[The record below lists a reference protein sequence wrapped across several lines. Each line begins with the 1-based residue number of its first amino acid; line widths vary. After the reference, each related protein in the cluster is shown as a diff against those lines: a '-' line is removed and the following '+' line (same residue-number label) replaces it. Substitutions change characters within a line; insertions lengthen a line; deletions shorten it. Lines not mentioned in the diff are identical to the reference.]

1 MNPIYRFELSQNG
14 ANTRAAK
21 PNYNNDLSIEYA
33 LEQNEEFYRGKL
45 SGKLTFQ
52 QDDYAYIKTAAFD
65 TQFDVEIFISY
76 DGGQT
81 WASYWKGK
89 FFKTDCEFNDD
100 DQTAI
105 VTPTLNDRYNN
116 VLAGLEKEYN
126 LIDLAPVIQ
135 PIKYDKRPMI
145 QIYVP
150 GQSVIGCF
158 LSGMWWEQE
167 CEPIDDETAL
177 VQTYKFAKNRSLR
190 VINVLQQGSPEIP
203 DVFVGEDTDTEF
215 TNGNYKIKFISGQGV
230 TQWQIIRVSDDTVLW
245 FVNATVTIPGEL
257 TLNPVSGSGATGQ
270 VKIYINEAVSVYA
283 RYVTDVESAFDVS
296 AYPIP
301 DNDIVAN
308 NRNYHYILGYYFPS
322 TITVSTRLTADP
334 TKWGIYQPGQY
345 YQQPYVLGGGEF
357 YPIAR
362 AAWGRVSLWFSFY
375 IFDWVIEQEW
385 RKEYTLKDAFPIFSV
400 ISVLLGQIAPSITHD
415 GTTDYSSFLYAAN
428 NPISNIAQT
437 LFITPKSNVINS
449 GYDQP
454 AQKAP
459 ITLRQVLNMLR
470 DCFRCYW
477 FIDGQNRFRIEHISW
492 FMRGGSYTGTPV
504 VGIDLTKEI
513 VTRNGKPW
521 SYARNQY
528 QFDKPDMAARY
539 QFGWMDDVTELFDGF
554 PIDIISKYVNP
565 DNIENI
571 DVAQFTSD
579 IDYILLN
586 PVNISNDGF
595 VLLGAIRKNKESAY
609 DVYNYAATIGTTI
622 NQYSPFVPQNQESIK
637 EQKIV
642 GFRLNIQTVGT
653 LTITRIQNFNQSVS
667 YNNSQ
672 KVVVQQ
678 FNITNVGVQD
688 LMLDNPFVLQE
699 NEMIGFSVPSDT
711 AKFYYKGGDG
721 QPQAVKFYYNT
732 GSAWGASNED
742 LQVGVYIDMG
752 YKLPYMNF
760 AVNETNHILQNAYL
774 SFVFLQRYYA
784 YDMPAKNYRINGIDM
799 IAQGIKKMKTQTIKF
814 PVLIEPN
821 MTELVKTGLG
831 NGTIQKMSVNLSSRN
846 ANTTLKY
853 DTE

>member
-52 QDDYAYIKTAAFD
+52 QDDYAYIKNAAFD
-65 TQFDVEIFISY
+65 TQFDVVIFISY
-76 DGGQT
+76 NAGLT
-81 WASYWKGK
+81 WAQYWKGK

-105 VTPTLNDRYNN
+105 VTPSLNDQYND

-145 QIYVP
+145 QVYVP

-167 CEPIDDETAL
+167 CEVVTDETAL
-177 VQTYKFAKNRSLR
+177 EQTYKFAKNRSLR

-215 TNGNYKIKFISGQGV
+215 TSGNYKIKFISGQGV

-245 FVNATVTIPGEL
+245 FVNAIATIPGEL
-257 TLNPVSGSGATGQ
+257 TLDPVSGSGATGQ

-362 AAWGRVSLWFSFY
+362 SAWGRVSLWFSFY

-385 RKEYTLKDAFPIFSV
+385 RKEYTLKDAFPISSV
-400 ISVLLGQIAPSITHD
+400 ISVLLGQISPTITHD
-415 GTTDYSSFLYAAN
+415 GTTAYSAFLYAEN
-428 NPISNIAQT
+428 NPISNISQT

-492 FMRGGSYTGTPV
+492 FMRGGSYIGTPV

-586 PVNISNDGF
+586 PNDVSKDGF
-595 VLLGAIRKNKESAY
+595 VLLAGKLLDYADGATEQIGYLRANGNVQPDTNYHCKVTDKIPCAPGQVFKYKGVGFVAAISALFYSDNTIVGTAQYNTPNAYVNITIPAGANFVVFTSLAKTAQPIILSVIGDIYELPYLNFAY
-609 DVYNYAATIGTTI
+609 D
-622 NQYSPFVPQNQESIK
+622 
-637 EQKIV
+637 
-642 GFRLNIQTVGT
+642 
-653 LTITRIQNFNQSVS
+653 
-667 YNNSQ
+667 
-672 KVVVQQ
+672 
-678 FNITNVGVQD
+678 
-688 LMLDNPFVLQE
+688 
-699 NEMIGFSVPSDT
+699 
-711 AKFYYKGGDG
+711 
-721 QPQAVKFYYNT
+721 
-732 GSAWGASNED
+732 
-742 LQVGVYIDMG
+742 
-752 YKLPYMNF
+752 
-760 AVNETNHILQNAYL
+760 ETNHILQNPYVSFAY
-774 SFVFLQRYYA
+774 LQRYYA

-799 IAQGIKKMKTQTIKF
+799 VASGIKKLKTQTMKF
-814 PVLIEPN
+814 PVLTEPN

-846 ANTTLKY
+846 ANVTLKY

>member
-52 QDDYAYIKTAAFD
+52 QDDYAYIKNAAFD
-65 TQFDVEIFISY
+65 TQFDVAIFISY
-76 DGGQT
+76 DAGLT
-81 WASYWKGK
+81 WAQYWKGK

-105 VTPTLNDRYNN
+105 VTPSLNDQYND

-145 QIYVP
+145 QVYVP

-167 CEPIDDETAL
+167 CEPVDDETAL
-177 VQTYKFAKNRSLR
+177 EQTYKFAKNRSLR
-190 VINVLQQGSPEIP
+190 VINVLKQGSPEIP

-215 TNGNYKIKFISGQGV
+215 TSGNYKIKFISGQGV

-245 FVNATVTIPGEL
+245 LVNAIATIPGEL
-257 TLNPVSGSGATGQ
+257 TLDPVSGSGATGQ
-270 VKIYINEAVSVYA
+270 VKIYINEAVPVYA
-283 RYVTDVESAFDVS
+283 RYVTDVESESGVT

-301 DNDIVAN
+301 DNDIVPN

-322 TITVSTRLTADP
+322 SITVSTRLTADP

-375 IFDWVIEQEW
+375 VFDWVIEQEW
-385 RKEYTLKDAFPIFSV
+385 RKEYILKDAFPISSV
-400 ISVLLGQIAPSITHD
+400 ISVLLGQISPTITHD
-415 GTTDYSSFLYAAN
+415 GTTAYSAFLYAEN
-428 NPISNIAQT
+428 NPISNISQT

-586 PVNISNDGF
+586 PNDVSKDGFMLLAGKLLDYADGATEQIGYLRANGNIQPATAYHCKITDKIPCTPGQVFKYKGVGFVAAISALFYSDNTIVGTAQYNTPNAYVNITIPAGANF
-595 VLLGAIRKNKESAY
+595 VVFTSLAETAQPIILSVIGDMYELPYLNFAY
-609 DVYNYAATIGTTI
+609 D
-622 NQYSPFVPQNQESIK
+622 
-637 EQKIV
+637 
-642 GFRLNIQTVGT
+642 
-653 LTITRIQNFNQSVS
+653 
-667 YNNSQ
+667 
-672 KVVVQQ
+672 
-678 FNITNVGVQD
+678 
-688 LMLDNPFVLQE
+688 
-699 NEMIGFSVPSDT
+699 
-711 AKFYYKGGDG
+711 
-721 QPQAVKFYYNT
+721 
-732 GSAWGASNED
+732 
-742 LQVGVYIDMG
+742 
-752 YKLPYMNF
+752 
-760 AVNETNHILQNAYL
+760 ETNHILQNPYVSFAY
-774 SFVFLQRYYA
+774 LQRYYA

-799 IAQGIKKMKTQTIKF
+799 VASGIKKLKTQTIKF
-814 PVLIEPN
+814 PVLTEPN

-846 ANTTLKY
+846 ANVTLKY

>member
-33 LEQNEEFYRGKL
+33 LEQNEEFYRGKF

-52 QDDYAYIKTAAFD
+52 QDDYAYIKNAAFD
-65 TQFDVEIFISY
+65 TQFDVVIFISY
-76 DGGQT
+76 NAGLT
-81 WASYWKGK
+81 WAQYWKGK

-105 VTPTLNDRYNN
+105 VTPSLNDQYND

-145 QIYVP
+145 QVYVP

-167 CEPIDDETAL
+167 CEPVDDETAL
-177 VQTYKFAKNRSLR
+177 EQTYKFAKNRSFR
-190 VINVLQQGSPEIP
+190 VINILQQGSPEIP

-215 TNGNYKIKFISGQGV
+215 TSGNYKIKFISGQGV

-245 FVNATVTIPGEL
+245 LVNAIATIPGEL
-257 TLNPVSGSGATGQ
+257 TLDPVSGSGATGQ
-270 VKIYINEAVSVYA
+270 VKIYINEAVPVYA
-283 RYVTDVESAFDVS
+283 RYVTDVESASGVT
-296 AYPIP
+296 AYSIP

-345 YQQPYVLGGGEF
+345 YQQPYILGGGEF

-375 IFDWVIEQEW
+375 VFDWLIEEQW

-400 ISVLLGQIAPSITHD
+400 ISVLLGQISPTITHD
-415 GTTDYSSFLYAAN
+415 GTTAYSAFLYAEN
-428 NPISNIAQT
+428 NPISNISQT
-437 LFITPKSNVINS
+437 LFITPKSNIINS

-586 PVNISNDGF
+586 PTKISNDGF
-595 VLLGAIRKNKESAY
+595 VLLGATTPPKTNLVTSVTNNRALLVTGATAILSGYCVSDYIPVNGRNIRANASIPFESSLYAKQCVYGINNELIRTSNSNDYVYQPGDYYVRFTFDLGDALAY
-609 DVYNYAATIGTTI
+609 A
-622 NQYSPFVPQNQESIK
+622 
-637 EQKIV
+637 
-642 GFRLNIQTVGT
+642 
-653 LTITRIQNFNQSVS
+653 
-667 YNNSQ
+667 
-672 KVVVQQ
+672 
-678 FNITNVGVQD
+678 
-688 LMLDNPFVLQE
+688 
-699 NEMIGFSVPSDT
+699 
-711 AKFYYKGGDG
+711 FY
-721 QPQAVKFYYNT
+721 
-732 GSAWGASNED
+732 
-742 LQVGVYIDMG
+742 
-752 YKLPYMNF
+752 YKLPYVNF
-760 AVNETNHILQNAYL
+760 VIDNTNHLLQNAYM
-774 SFVFLQRYYA
+774 SFIFLQRYYA
-784 YDMPAKNYRINGIDM
+784 YDMPALNYRINGENM
-799 IAQGIKKMKTQTIKF
+799 IAAGIKKLKTQTIKF
-814 PVLIEPN
+814 PVLTEPN
-821 MTELVKTGLG
+821 MTELVKTRLG

-846 ANTTLKY
+846 ANVTLKY